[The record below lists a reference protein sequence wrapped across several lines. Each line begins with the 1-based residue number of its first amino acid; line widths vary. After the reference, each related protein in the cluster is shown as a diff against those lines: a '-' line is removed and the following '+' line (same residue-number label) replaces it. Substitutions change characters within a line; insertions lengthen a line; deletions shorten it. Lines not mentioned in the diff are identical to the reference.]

1 MKIKFLKHICQETL
15 TWPMTSIKQTTHF
28 VLDIITIFPCLN
40 NNNSSPLCKNI
51 TFQYHIIPVYCQKS
65 VKEIGGMSNQYSLF
79 HVTCFLRKHVSL
91 LIYSISVEKPLK
103 R

>member
-1 MKIKFLKHICQETL
+1 M
-15 TWPMTSIKQTTHF
+15 
-28 VLDIITIFPCLN
+28 
-40 NNNSSPLCKNI
+40 
-51 TFQYHIIPVYCQKS
+51 IPVYCQKS